1 MPRYRYDQ
9 LMRLGW
15 KVFLPISLLWVVLV
29 SGYLM
34 VFRYGD
40 AQRGSDVP
48 IIVDTTGTKNFYV
61 PPFMSTPSL
70 EISSSTGGASSTSTS
85 TSGGSSETTGIS
97 DRAPTDASYAADD
110 REEYYCYL
118 YMKGPSKE
126 EYPLIISYRVPDPG
140 PPTHGYRVRFEGY
153 AGEARDYETHTAET
167 LDDLPYY
174 TDHLSWRDTNGRK
187 FSMTFGW
194 SSSWG
199 VDGVPGRVTLT
210 GSRTGKTLYGP
221 CYMHPIDPE
230 PKA

>member
-1 MPRYRYDQ
+1 MSATVPRYRYDQ

-34 VFRYGD
+34 VFRYG
-40 AQRGSDVP
+40 
-48 IIVDTTGTKNFYV
+48 N
-61 PPFMSTPSL
+61 TPL
-70 EISSSTGGASSTSTS
+70 PKVE
-85 TSGGSSETTGIS
+85 
-97 DRAPTDASYAADD
+97 PTDASYAGDD

-126 EYPLIISYRVPDPG
+126 EFPLIISYRVPDPG

-153 AGEARDYETHTAET
+153 AGEARNYETHTAET

-174 TDHLSWRDTNGRK
+174 TDDLSWRDASGRK
-187 FSMTFGW
+187 FLMTFGW

-230 PKA
+230 QIGRAHV